1 MSEITQFT
9 TRRHAHSAADE
20 MDQTARNDRIERIP
34 SSELIDE
41 LVDIIDE
48 LVRRLGS
55 DEVARQLGVS
65 LDEFQAFIEA
75 ARAGLADERQLD
87 A

>member
-41 LVDIIDE
+41 LVDT
-48 LVRRLGS
+48 S
-55 DEVARQLGVS
+55 W
-65 LDEFQAFIEA
+65 
-75 ARAGLADERQLD
+75 
-87 A
+87 